1 MEYRTST
8 SRAVIGL
15 NTLREACSQQ
25 GMQVSE
31 AAGMVKHG
39 NEKGAENGGADLKSV
54 RRSVSS
60 NDTRSFPDLLP
71 SKKKVVLIQLG
82 NSLPPNWFL
91 SKKFNQHQPY
101 GRWRDGA

>member
-39 NEKGAENGGADLKSV
+39 NEKGAENGGADFKSV

-71 SKKKVVLIQLG
+71 SKKKSCSYSVGQLT
-82 NSLPPNWFL
+82 PPKLVFV
-91 SKKFNQHQPY
+91 KEI
-101 GRWRDGA
+101 